1 MLSIVNNIAA
11 FKAQVNLQGATSMQS
26 SSLKSLS
33 TGLRIN
39 QASDDASG
47 LAISEKMRTQIRGLK
62 KANENSQNGISML
75 QTAEGALN
83 ETHSILQRM
92 RELSVQASNGTLTA
106 NDRVEV
112 QKEVDALKDEI
123 DGISTRTE
131 FNTKK
136 LLTGDATGLA
146 SVSTNRI
153 SAVMRG
159 AVENGEYQ
167 LEFNAV
173 AGKGQIQSTSVFRL
187 KDGVQGVE
195 EADLDAQNA
204 STSLTFLNVAAD
216 SIDFTFNIKGEEYK
230 IEDFAATGTVA
241 TDGIALRDA
250 INNDENLNQFLVAVD
265 NGTGAVTITAR
276 EGGKAANGYTLSIN
290 EDKTAANIAI
300 ANDTLVNFT
309 GGTDS
314 ATGISELSNVNNL
327 KASPTNGAEY
337 TINIDAGAN
346 GTLGAGVATDI
357 YGLVGQYAQEG
368 STTATIDNTTLITS
382 AVAGAGV
389 HLFTSSSNS
398 SMGGYALLEFTTDGY
413 LGGVDANGDPAILN
427 ARVSF
432 DGGESWYSAENVWDG
447 TGVTTVTDGTYTLE
461 FNNATTTTGNYQSG
475 DRILLALNDN
485 DNAGASDLT
494 RLDGFNPSTG
504 DIQTG
509 AVFRHV
515 DDQLNDGTVT
525 LKGAVMDI
533 STGQVTYGT
542 VDASFNEAQT
552 GQALAD
558 GVVTFKANNG
568 GGDAFGNTKLED
580 IDRFYDADGNFI
592 LGANGETI
600 SIYNAYG
607 NKAEIY
613 LDGGDSLN
621 DVVDKIKNAILGD
634 VVDGGLGMQTGVRE
648 VDENAVT
655 FVDTPTLGT
664 SESQLGTIVVRSTRT
679 GENGRLFF
687 SANEDIMTAL
697 GISQSQEA
705 TENSMHVV
713 VKDGLSG
720 QYVGEDITT
729 DNILHNVIEGVEIEF
744 DQSID
749 ITANFNE
756 SSRKIEFSS
765 VAGHLQEYVKI
776 VDNSIDFQIG
786 ANQGQTLNA
795 SIAEINAHALRVDRV
810 QVTDQDSAKD
820 AITQIDKAV
829 DMVSSERAKI
839 GAWVNRL
846 EHTIN
851 NLDVQEENQTAAE
864 SRIRDLNIAQETTK
878 LSKSQI
884 LSQASTSMLAQANQQ
899 AQGLMS
905 LLR

>member
-1 MLSIVNNIAA
+1 
-11 FKAQVNLQGATSMQS
+11 
-26 SSLKSLS
+26 
-33 TGLRIN
+33 
-39 QASDDASG
+39 
-47 LAISEKMRTQIRGLK
+47 
-62 KANENSQNGISML
+62 
-75 QTAEGALN
+75 
-83 ETHSILQRM
+83 
-92 RELSVQASNGTLTA
+92 
-106 NDRVEV
+106 

-136 LLTGDATGLA
+136 LLTGDSTGFA
-146 SVSTNRI
+146 SFSTDRI
-153 SAVMRG
+153 SAVMRDH
-159 AVENGEYQ
+159 VQNGEYQ
-167 LEFNAV
+167 MDIEVV
-173 AGKGQIQSTSVFRL
+173 AGQGQVQSTSVFRI
-187 KDGVQGVE
+187 KDGVQGVDE
-195 EADLDAQNA
+195 VDFDAQNA
-204 STSLTFLNVAAD
+204 STTLTFLNVAAD

-230 IEDFAATGTVA
+230 IEAFAASGTVA
-241 TDGIALRDA
+241 TDGVNLRDA

-265 NGTGAVTITAR
+265 DGAGAVTISAR
-276 EGGKAANGYTLSIN
+276 EGGKAGNGYTLSIN

-300 ANDTLVNFT
+300 ANDTPVNFT
-309 GGTDS
+309 GGVDS
-314 ATGISELSNVNNL
+314 ATGISELSNINNL
-327 KASPTNGAEY
+327 NVSPVNGAEY
-337 TINIDAGAN
+337 TINIDEGAD
-346 GTLGAGVATDI
+346 GALATANAYDT
-357 YGLVGQYAQEG
+357 YSAVGQYTQVNSNG
-368 STTATIDNTTLITS
+368 ATLDATTLALS
-382 AVAGAGV
+382 AGAGAAAN
-389 HLFTSSSNS
+389 LFTNNSNS

-432 DGGESWYSAENVWDG
+432 DGGTSWYSAENIWDG

-461 FNNATTTTGNYQSG
+461 FNNATTTTGNYQVG

-504 DIQTG
+504 EIQTG

-515 DDQLNDGTVT
+515 DGQLDDGTVT
-525 LKGAVMDI
+525 LQGAYMDT
-533 STGQVTYGT
+533 STGQVTHGS
-542 VDASFNEAQT
+542 VDASFNQAQT
-552 GQALAD
+552 GQVLAD

-607 NKAEIY
+607 NKADVY

-634 VVDGGLGMQTGVRE
+634 VVDGGLGMQTGIKD
-648 VDENAVT
+648 VDDNSVT

-664 SESQLGTIVVRSTRT
+664 PESQLGTIVVRSTRS

-697 GISQSQEA
+697 GLSQSQEA

-713 VKDGLSG
+713 VRDGLTG
-720 QYVGEDITT
+720 QYVGEDTTT
-729 DNILHNVIEGVEIEF
+729 DNILHNVIDGVEIEF
-744 DQSID
+744 DQNVD
-749 ITANFNE
+749 VTASFNE

-765 VAGHLQEYVKI
+765 IAGHLQEYVKI
-776 VDNSIDFQIG
+776 VDNSVDFQIG
-786 ANQGQTLNA
+786 ANQGQTLNT
-795 SIAEINAHALRVDRV
+795 SIAEISAHSLRVDRV

-829 DMVSSERAKI
+829 DMVSAERAKI

-846 EHTIN
+846 EHTIS
-851 NLDVQEENQTAAE
+851 NLDVQEENQTASE
-864 SRIRDLNIAQETTK
+864 SRIRDLNIAQETTQ
-878 LSKSQI
+878 LSKTQI

-899 AQGLMS
+899 SQGLMS